1 MDEKVLSGKIT
12 QFLNK
17 TLPGFTFKFIDD
29 YTDIADEKNGV
40 YIEVKPNHFAPA
52 QVLYALAKKK
62 IKDAKYLGVADDQV
76 VNLYVPPPFK
86 KIRAFAVGFDPT
98 LSFDPSNFDKPHL
111 NEEAFKILGKP
122 DKTIKLDFPKTSRLF
137 IDKDNLLAIRKETEK
152 YRIDLDLLV
161 GWLDGIAEP
170 DRIEVSKDGW
180 LVAVDRNGGI
190 FTNELQSTQ
199 QQRLG
204 GKPHHNAI
212 RPNDRP
218 FFESLRVRHEDL
230 DGIFREV
237 DRLLTRKKRR
247 EHGVFWTESEIG
259 DKVADEVLALT
270 KPDYVVEPCVGGG
283 SLIRKI
289 VPQVKGTMNDISA
302 VHVENC
308 KQIFDGYG
316 WKFTALDVVSTYTE
330 DLIKKWGAP
339 SDKR

>member
-1 MDEKVLSGKIT
+1 MDERVLSGKIT
-12 QFLNK
+12 EFLNK
-17 TLPGFTFKFIDD
+17 TLPGFKFKFIDD

-86 KIRAFAVGFDPT
+86 TIRGFAVGFDPT

-161 GWLDGIAEP
+161 GWLDGIAES
-170 DRIEVSKDGW
+170 DRLEVSKDGW
-180 LVAVDRNGGI
+180 LVAVERLEPNI
-190 FTNELQSTQ
+190 FTNEVPDTKQT
-199 QQRLG
+199 RLG
-204 GKPHHNAI
+204 GKPHHNTI

-230 DGIFREV
+230 GEILHEV
-237 DRLLTRKKRR
+237 DRLLT
-247 EHGVFWTESEIG
+247 
-259 DKVADEVLALT
+259 
-270 KPDYVVEPCVGGG
+270 
-283 SLIRKI
+283 
-289 VPQVKGTMNDISA
+289 
-302 VHVENC
+302 
-308 KQIFDGYG
+308 
-316 WKFTALDVVSTYTE
+316 
-330 DLIKKWGAP
+330 
-339 SDKR
+339 